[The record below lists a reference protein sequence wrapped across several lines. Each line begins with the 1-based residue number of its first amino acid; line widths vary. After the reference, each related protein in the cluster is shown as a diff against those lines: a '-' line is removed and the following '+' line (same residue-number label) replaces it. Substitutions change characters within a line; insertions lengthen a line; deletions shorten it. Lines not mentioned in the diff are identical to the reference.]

1 MTVTKKAIL
10 GCAEKRA
17 TTSAEGYLNRYR
29 NGWAA
34 SAAATKAFV
43 DETVRRRGKPVAGKP
58 AIPLADLP
66 VPMPIS
72 RFLWPF
78 VRLPPPSCNAF
89 SELLSASLC
98 AARQLLLPLA
108 FCAPSSPFPPR
119 HCRQCVECTS
129 FCKLVCRASLCQ
141 APAFSALL
149 CTFLPLFSPTL
160 QSLPATSPMHFFL

>member
-1 MTVTKKAIL
+1 MHVAL
-10 GCAEKRA
+10 QRAPDFAGLLACAEKRA

-58 AIPLADLP
+58 AIPLAELP

-78 VRLPPPSCNAF
+78 VRIASLPPQHCSTFLHC
-89 SELLSASLC
+89 LASTC
-98 AARQLLLPLA
+98 G
-108 FCAPSSPFPPR
+108 
-119 HCRQCVECTS
+119 V
-129 FCKLVCRASLCQ
+129 
-141 APAFSALL
+141 
-149 CTFLPLFSPTL
+149 CTFPVLRAAHSLLFLHYAPC
-160 QSLPATSPMHFFL
+160 